1 MIYNFKTMGLIRRGF
16 SYVRENQLKIYQWA
30 VKLVALFFILTI
42 TTVILLRWIPV
53 VITPLM
59 VIRSMEQMW
68 NGKEVRMEKTWVPI
82 EEISFNL
89 QRSVIS
95 SEDPKFL
102 DHRGFDFDAIAKA
115 IEANKTRKVKI
126 GASTISQQ
134 TAKNV
139 FLYPTRSYIR
149 KGLEAYFTMLIEF
162 IWGKNRILEVYL
174 NVIELGPGIYG
185 AEAASHYYFKMKAKD
200 LSLYQA
206 SSLAAVLP
214 NPRRWNPV
222 QPTNY
227 IQRKQ
232 NFVRTNLH
240 NFEPG
245 YFEPLKEA
253 QKPKVD
259 EEKSKQKKKKKNKN
273 KPS

>member
-1 MIYNFKTMGLIRRGF
+1 MGLVRRGF

-30 VKLVALFFILTI
+30 VKLVALFFVSTI
-42 TTVILLRWIPV
+42 SFVVIFKWVPV
-53 VITPLM
+53 FITPLM
-59 VIRSMEQMW
+59 LIRSAEQMID
-68 NGKEVRMEKTWVPI
+68 GKDVRMEKMWVPI
-82 EEISFNL
+82 EDISFNL

-102 DHRGFDFDAIAKA
+102 EHRGFDFDAIAKA
-115 IEANKTRKVKI
+115 IEANKTRKVKM

-139 FLYPTRSYIR
+139 FLYPARSYVR
-149 KGLEAYFTMLIEF
+149 KALEAYFTMLIEF

-185 AEAASHYYFKMKAKD
+185 AEAASQYYFKMKAKD

-253 QKPKVD
+253 QKTKAPEK
-259 EEKSKQKKKKKNKN
+259 KSKIKSKSRQKKT
-273 KPS
+273 SISE